1 MKNKELEK
9 KIDDYQNEYLD
20 IMIGLSTDRYDVF
33 TNNGFQYHWER
44 SKKLQQY
51 IITFTLM
58 DREIRL
64 KNAKDLLENAFTP
77 KLKKMLKGSMQN
89 DTDKEKSNG

>member
-1 MKNKELEK
+1 
-9 KIDDYQNEYLD
+9 
-20 IMIGLSTDRYDVF
+20 
-33 TNNGFQYHWER
+33 
-44 SKKLQQY
+44 
-51 IITFTLM
+51 M

-77 KLKKMLKGSMQN
+77 KLKKMLKGPMQN